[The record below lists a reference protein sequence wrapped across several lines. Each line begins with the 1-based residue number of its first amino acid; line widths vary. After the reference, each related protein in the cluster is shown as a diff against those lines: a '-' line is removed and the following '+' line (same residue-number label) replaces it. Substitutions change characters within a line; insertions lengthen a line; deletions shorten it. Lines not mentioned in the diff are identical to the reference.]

1 MCAREEETQR
11 EKAREKERETTE
23 IYRIQST
30 DMPESERARK
40 GEKIGLGTHQFFL
53 SLQGIRIQ
61 RMGHKKMVFTMKICK
76 CTSQKQ
82 QKQISTGAMIGRSPY

>member
-1 MCAREEETQR
+1 MKKEVTGKDMCAREEETQR

-40 GEKIGLGTHQFFL
+40 GEKIGL
-53 SLQGIRIQ
+53 
-61 RMGHKKMVFTMKICK
+61 
-76 CTSQKQ
+76 
-82 QKQISTGAMIGRSPY
+82 